1 MGIALDFDQALD
13 IWRGAVLGS
22 VRADSPDL
30 SQRQMAVILLVYM
43 GNPPH
48 TVRGLAAE
56 LRVSNPAIT
65 RALDRLEE
73 LELIKRPPDERDKRS
88 ILVGRTIAGSVYL
101 REMADRITMAAA
113 VTER

>member
-1 MGIALDFDQALD
+1 LAGRRFGF
-13 IWRGAVLGS
+13 GARRFPRPQPAANGRDPFGVHGQS
-22 VRADSPDL
+22 
-30 SQRQMAVILLVYM
+30 
-43 GNPPH
+43 PH

-56 LRVSNPAIT
+56 LRVSKPAIT

-73 LELIKRPPDERDKRS
+73 LELIKRLPDERDKRS

>member
-56 LRVSNPAIT
+56 
-65 RALDRLEE
+65 
-73 LELIKRPPDERDKRS
+73 
-88 ILVGRTIAGSVYL
+88 
-101 REMADRITMAAA
+101 
-113 VTER
+113 